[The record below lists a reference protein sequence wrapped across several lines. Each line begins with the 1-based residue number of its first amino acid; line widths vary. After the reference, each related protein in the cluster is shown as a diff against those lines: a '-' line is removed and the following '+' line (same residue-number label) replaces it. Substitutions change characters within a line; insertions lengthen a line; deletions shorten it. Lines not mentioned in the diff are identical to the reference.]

1 MNETTKVAKRHS
13 ADGFIEDN
21 KDTIHMRSKLG
32 KLEANSLVNT
42 ATNTVA
48 ADGGFENFFRDDN
61 TKALMMFRIGSKN
74 KRKDRSADGLPFLIS
89 VADAA
94 TRMKTIFTREHNNI
108 ISPHVNLCGD
118 KLFRR

>member
-1 MNETTKVAKRHS
+1 MNETTKVAERHS

-21 KDTIHMRSKLG
+21 KNAIHVRCKFR
-32 KLEANSLVNT
+32 KFEANSLVNA
-42 ATNTVA
+42 ATDTIA
-48 ADGGFENFFRDDN
+48 ANGGFENFFRDDN

-74 KRKDRSADGLPFLIS
+74 KRKDRSANGLPFLIS
-89 VADAA
+89 VADAT